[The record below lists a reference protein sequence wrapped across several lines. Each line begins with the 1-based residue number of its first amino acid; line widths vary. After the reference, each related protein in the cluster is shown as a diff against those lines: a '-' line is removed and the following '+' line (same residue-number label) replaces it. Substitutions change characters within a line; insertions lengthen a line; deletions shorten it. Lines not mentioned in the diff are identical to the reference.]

1 MRINNYQNHNKISM
15 RHKGRYVLNIKQIFK
30 KIAKRIYKTSINS
43 IGNEFSKNLS
53 LFYEKRKKLLIDFLN
68 NKVK

>member
-1 MRINNYQNHNKISM
+1 M

-30 KIAKRIYKTSINS
+30 KIAKRIYKTSFNS

-53 LFYEKRKKLLIDFLN
+53 LFYEKRKKLSIDF
-68 NKVK
+68 

>member
-1 MRINNYQNHNKISM
+1 M

-30 KIAKRIYKTSINS
+30 KIAKSNYKTSINS

-53 LFYEKRKKLLIDFLN
+53 LFYEKRKKFSIDF
-68 NKVK
+68 